1 MTRLNEIANIL
12 NGIVDCGNA
21 EMREMERADLERHWH
36 FVWNASA
43 SLEWNLYQFHDRLRL
58 YGSFCRRW
66 EEMHHGSRCVVER
79 VRDVY
84 LMPKIRE
91 FTARM
96 GLEGQAPRRDV
107 QDEESP
113 TEVGL
118 E

>member
-1 MTRLNEIANIL
+1 MPRCRKWSALTWSNTRHFTWNE
-12 NGIVDCGNA
+12 
-21 EMREMERADLERHWH
+21 
-36 FVWNASA
+36 SA
-43 SLEWNLYQFHDRLRL
+43 SLEWNLYQFHDKLRL

-66 EEMHHGSRCVVER
+66 EGIHNGSCCVVER
-79 VRDVY
+79 VRDTY

-96 GLEGQAPRRDV
+96 GLEGQALRRDV

-118 E
+118 ELLTQID